1 MKQVSLLL
9 AIVVAFA
16 IGFVVRGSLD
26 GSSRGTPRPA
36 APAQRPPRPTEDPK
50 AVYRVP
56 LEDSPQKGAAD
67 ALVTIVES
75 SDFECRSASGSLRR

>member
-26 GSSRGTPRPA
+26 GTSRGTPRAA
-36 APAQRPPRPTEDPK
+36 APAADRFVRSHSVTAALAWRTAPAILSRTTCVHFRQPTFAGCRAWPG
-50 AVYRVP
+50 
-56 LEDSPQKGAAD
+56 SP
-67 ALVTIVES
+67 IV
-75 SDFECRSASGSLRR
+75 